1 MRRVVCAAV
10 KLGPYV
16 VLGARH
22 YDMTMRVHINQI
34 GEDWDELKS
43 RLHEEKQGFIDQ
55 HGEFMSRCEAWNV
68 AKAAGQIIKEVGGN
82 DLNGGTLYS
91 ENLY

>member
-1 MRRVVCAAV
+1 MNEFEQKGYDSWVSLWAEYGCSPSATQC
-10 KLGPYV
+10 P
-16 VLGARH
+16 ARH
-22 YDMTMRVHINQI
+22 MPEGQNRMD
-34 GEDWDELKS
+34 
-43 RLHEEKQGFIDQ
+43 FI
-55 HGEFMSRCEAWNV
+55 HGWNV